1 MATMMKTAKGAAL
14 GAYVKLCSR
23 EGRRILAIDHGG
35 LVRVRPRSDEDHVRG
50 ALHWLLRAHDIGI
63 DDGVSAMYSLVEG
76 WMGSYPETTGY
87 IIPTLLDC
95 AGVFE
100 DDTLASRAI
109 EAAEWLRRC
118 QSEDG
123 SFPGSFM
130 ERLGPARVFN
140 TGQIIFGF
148 IRAAEHTQGERFTTA
163 AKRAG
168 DWLVR
173 VQDRDGA
180 WRRSTLGGMSHAYN
194 VRTAWA
200 LMRLFELTGEQ
211 RYGDAALRAAD
222 WTLSQQQESGWFAN
236 NTFSAD
242 AMRSSLHTASYAM
255 RGLLE
260 VGALTGQDRF
270 VAGAERAAVAL
281 YEIRRRSGLLPGSFD
296 SAWQGGGQWRCLPGE
311 AQLAIVWLRLAKMCD
326 RDALGYAA
334 DELLED
340 VKSAQL
346 LDETNPDLY
355 GGVSGSVPLDAPY
368 ERYCLVSWGAKFLI
382 DALNL
387 KGGGGGTAGG

>member
-1 MATMMKTAKGAAL
+1 MVTMMNTAKGAAL

-35 LVRVRPRSDEDHVRG
+35 LVRTRPRTDVDHIRG
-50 ALHWLLRAHDIGI
+50 ALHWLLRAHDIGV
-63 DDGVSAMYSLVEG
+63 DDGVSAMYSLAEG

-87 IIPTLLDC
+87 IIPTLFDC
-95 AGVFE
+95 ARRFE

-109 EAAEWLRRC
+109 EAAEWLRKC
-118 QSEDG
+118 QDEDG

-130 ERLGPARVFN
+130 ERLAPARVFN
-140 TGQIIFGF
+140 TGQIIFGL

-168 DWLVR
+168 DWLLR
-173 VQDRDGA
+173 MQDRDGA
-180 WRRSTLGGMSHAYN
+180 WRRSTLGGVLHSYN

-200 LMRLFELTGEQ
+200 LLSLSDLTGEE
-211 RYGDAALRAAD
+211 RYGQAALRAAD
-222 WTLSQQQESGWFAN
+222 WTLSQQQESGWFEN
-236 NTFSAD
+236 NTFSTD
-242 AMRSSLHTASYAM
+242 ATRASLHTVSYAM

-260 VGALTGQDRF
+260 IGASTGEKRF
-270 VAGAERAAVAL
+270 IAAAERAAVSL
-281 YEIRRRSGLLPGSFD
+281 FDIRRRSGLLPGSFD
-296 SAWQGGGQWRCLPGE
+296 ASWQGGGQWRCLPGE
-311 AQLAIVWLRLAKMCD
+311 AQLAIIWLKLAKMCD
-326 RDALGYAA
+326 RDELAYAA

-346 LDETNPDLY
+346 LDETSPDLY
-355 GGVSGSVPLDAPY
+355 GGVSGSVPLDASY

-382 DALNL
+382 DARNL
-387 KGGGGGTAGG
+387 KGGGGGTVGG